1 MRIVVKLGTSTLTG
15 GTKRLQRAVMVEL
28 ARQVQQLRTD
38 GHQVIVVTSG
48 AIAAGRE
55 KMAGMTNADKANA
68 RPTEPTTNANT
79 VAANSP
85 ASNVTATNATVA
97 NVTTAKKN
105 DETLVDKQ
113 VLAALG
119 QVYLMSV
126 WQSLFEIH
134 NTLVGQML
142 LTRADLEHRERFLNA
157 RDTLLGLL
165 AANVVPIINENDA
178 VATAEIKVGDNDN
191 LSARVALLANADLLI
206 MLTDQPGLMT
216 ADPTR
221 DPTATLLREIDNIDA
236 GLHAIAGGSVSGLGT
251 GGMTTK
257 LQAAQVARQSAVE
270 VVIAGVKQPD
280 VLLKL
285 VAGTGDGTR
294 IRALGSR
301 LESRKRWLLSG
312 PQSQGR
318 IELDHGACEAVR
330 VNKKSLLAKGIVRS
344 DGEFERGDAVRMVD
358 PLGHPVGVGLVR
370 YHSAELQK
378 ILGRHSE
385 EIQSLLGY
393 SVGGVVIHR
402 DELIVFG

>member
-1 MRIVVKLGTSTLTG
+1 MRIVVKLGTSTLTS

-28 ARQVQQLRTD
+28 ARQVQELRSA

-55 KMAGMTNADKANA
+55 KMAGVEAADKSN
-68 RPTEPTTNANT
+68 PSSTSEP
-79 VAANSP
+79 
-85 ASNVTATNATVA
+85 
-97 NVTTAKKN
+97 KKK

-221 DPTATLLREIDNIDA
+221 DPTATLLREIENIDA

-251 GGMTTK
+251 GGMATK
-257 LQAAQVARQSAVE
+257 LQAAQIARQSAVE
-270 VVIAGVKQPD
+270 VVIAGVKQSN
-280 VLLKL
+280 VLVKL
-285 VAGTGDGTR
+285 VAGGGDGTR

-318 IELDHGACEAVR
+318 IELDQGACEAVR
-330 VNKKSLLAKGIVRS
+330 ANKKSLLAKGIVRC

-358 PLGHPVGVGLVR
+358 PNGHPVGVGLVR
-370 YHSAELQK
+370 YHSTELSE

-385 EIQSLLGY
+385 DIQAVLGY

>member
-1 MRIVVKLGTSTLTG
+1 MRIVVKLGTSTLTS

-28 ARQVQQLRTD
+28 ARQIQELRSA

-55 KMAGMTNADKANA
+55 KMAGVEANEKLVV
-68 RPTEPTTNANT
+68 RSGSSSDP
-79 VAANSP
+79 
-85 ASNVTATNATVA
+85 
-97 NVTTAKKN
+97 KKK

-165 AANVVPIINENDA
+165 AANVVPVINENDA

-221 DPTATLLREIDNIDA
+221 DPTATLLREIESIDA

-251 GGMTTK
+251 GGMATK
-257 LQAAQVARQSAVE
+257 LQAAQIARQSAVE
-270 VVIAGVKQPD
+270 VVIAGVKQSN
-280 VLLKL
+280 VLVKL
-285 VAGTGDGTR
+285 VAGEGDGTR

-318 IELDHGACEAVR
+318 IELDPGACEAVR
-330 VNKKSLLAKGIVRS
+330 ANKKSLLAKGIVRC

-358 PLGHPVGVGLVR
+358 PNGHPVGVGLVR
-370 YHSAELQK
+370 YHSDELRE

-385 EIQSLLGY
+385 DIQSVLGY

>member
-15 GTKRLQRAVMVEL
+15 GTKRLQRAVMVDL
-28 ARQVQQLRTD
+28 ARQVQQLRVA

-55 KMAGMTNADKANA
+55 KMAGIEMVAPANGSSSVTPEPKKKA
-68 RPTEPTTNANT
+68 
-79 VAANSP
+79 
-85 ASNVTATNATVA
+85 
-97 NVTTAKKN
+97 
-105 DETLVDKQ
+105 ETLVDKQ
-113 VLAALG
+113 VLAGVG

-165 AANVVPIINENDA
+165 EANVVPMINENDA

-216 ADPTR
+216 ADPSR
-221 DPTATLLREIDNIDA
+221 DPTATLMREIDNIDR
-236 GLHAIAGGSVSGLGT
+236 GLQAIAGGSVSGLGT
-251 GGMTTK
+251 GGMATK
-257 LQAAQVARQSAVE
+257 LQAAQIARQSAVE
-270 VVIAGVKQPD
+270 VVIAGAKQPD
-280 VLLKL
+280 VLVKL
-285 VAGTGDGTR
+285 VAGAGDGTR
-294 IRALGSR
+294 IRALGSK

-312 PQSQGR
+312 PQSLGR
-318 IELDHGACEAVR
+318 IELDLGACEAVR
-330 VNKKSLLAKGIVRS
+330 ANKKSLLAKGIVRC

-358 PLGHPVGVGLVR
+358 PAGHPIGVGLVR
-370 YHSAELQK
+370 YSSTELVK
-378 ILGRHSE
+378 ILGQHSE
-385 EIQSLLGY
+385 AIQTLLGY
-393 SVGGVVIHR
+393 SVGGVVVHR

>member
-15 GTKRLQRAVMVEL
+15 GTKRLQKAVMVEL
-28 ARQVQQLRTD
+28 ARQIQELRLA
-38 GHQVIVVTSG
+38 GHQVILVTSG

-55 KMAGMTNADKANA
+55 KMAGIETQAKPNPAAVS
-68 RPTEPTTNANT
+68 PEPR
-79 VAANSP
+79 
-85 ASNVTATNATVA
+85 
-97 NVTTAKKN
+97 KK
-105 DETLVDKQ
+105 DENLIDKQ

-134 NTLVGQML
+134 NTLVAQML

-191 LSARVALLANADLLI
+191 LSARVALLANADLLV

-216 ADPTR
+216 ADPAR
-221 DPTATLLREIDNIDA
+221 DPNATLLRELDSIDA
-236 GLHAIAGGSVSGLGT
+236 SLHAIAGGSVSGLGT
-251 GGMTTK
+251 GGMATK
-257 LQAAQVARQSAVE
+257 LQAAQIARQSAIE
-270 VVIAGVKQPD
+270 VIIAGAKQVD

-285 VAGTGDGTR
+285 VAGSGDGTR
-294 IRALGSR
+294 VRPSGSR

-318 IELDHGACEAVR
+318 IELDLGAVEAVR
-330 VNKKSLLAKGIVRS
+330 ANKKSLLARGIVRC
-344 DGEFERGDAVRMVD
+344 DGEFERGDAVRMID
-358 PLGHPVGVGLVR
+358 PSGHPIGVGLVR
-370 YHSAELQK
+370 YSSSELTL
-378 ILGRHSE
+378 ILGHHSE
-385 EIQSLLGY
+385 DIQARLGY